1 MPVPDL
7 EAWRERWNQP
17 DSHHMGI
24 RPLSVSEGNAAFAVD
39 LPYGDDR
46 DGDPNFAIGAIAYV
60 ADIAALSAVLAYLS
74 EGDRPNG
81 TTSLHLDHLARPDS
95 RVTVEAC
102 VAGRNHMEVIVD
114 LVAREHDERLVMKGL
129 ATFALRPGSVKD
141 V

>member
-7 EAWRERWNQP
+7 ESWRGRWDQP
-17 DSHHMGI
+17 DSRRMGV
-24 RPLSVSEGNAAFAVD
+24 RPLSVSEGGASFAVD
-39 LPYGDDR
+39 LPYGDER
-46 DGDPNFAIGAIAYV
+46 DDDPNFVTGAVTYV
-60 ADIAALSAVLAYLS
+60 ADIVALSAVLAYLS

-81 TTSLHLDHLARPDS
+81 TASLHLDHLARPDS
-95 RVTVEAC
+95 TVTVEAS

-114 LVAREHDERLVMKGL
+114 LVAREGDGRLVMKGL